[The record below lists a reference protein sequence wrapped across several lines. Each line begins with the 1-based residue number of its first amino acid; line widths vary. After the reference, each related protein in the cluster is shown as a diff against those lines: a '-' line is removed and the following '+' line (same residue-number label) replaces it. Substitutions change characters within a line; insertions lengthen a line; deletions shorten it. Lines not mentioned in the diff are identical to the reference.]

1 MNIDLQTL
9 SVALSITNI
18 LQVIVLFVQ
27 YRMDKTHHGLGWWAL
42 GGAAGGIGFAFN
54 YLRES
59 PAFGPLA
66 LVANNL
72 LFVSGLVFPY
82 IGTLDFFGQRR
93 RREWL
98 IAFYVFFSLATL
110 YFTYFDNNPAMR
122 RVMTSTSI
130 AGFSFLIAQSF
141 FVYKLRSVKIS
152 AYFLTGVFGL
162 NAGFFALRALTT
174 FSDGVLGTIFP
185 SSLAQ
190 TAVYGIALIGSM
202 LWTFGFIILIN
213 QRSNAEMRAAK
224 EETETLFNELKLT
237 EAQRRESEKRYRLLA
252 DHSNDVIWTMTQAG
266 QFTYISPSVLQLRGF
281 TPEEALRQSREQAFC
296 SDSLAALQS
305 LLEHALTQTKTGH
318 PLPTEYVEI
327 EQPRK
332 NGDTVWTEVTARAVY
347 DAGEQLV
354 EWVCVSR
361 DITERRQL
369 KESLQKQASTDELTG
384 ISNRRHFLQL
394 APGELSRAFR
404 LSHSLAI
411 AIMDVDHFKY
421 INDTYGHATGDQ
433 ILVAFAQICQKN
445 IRAIDLFARFGGD
458 EFVLLFPETDGE
470 QAREIVE
477 RVRLALGAQPV
488 DLGGSLV
495 PITISAGVVSMANHL
510 EALDTLLQ
518 RADQAL
524 YEAKETGR
532 DRVVIKASVCP

>member
-9 SVALSITNI
+9 AVALSITNI
-18 LQVIVLFVQ
+18 LQVIVLFAQ
-27 YRMDKTHHGLGWWAL
+27 YRMDKTHRGLGWWAF

-59 PAFGPLA
+59 PTFGPMA

-82 IGTLDFFGQRR
+82 IGTLEFFGQRR

-98 IAFYVFFSLATL
+98 VAFYVIFSLATL
-110 YFTYFDNNPAMR
+110 YFTYFDNNPALR
-122 RVMTSTSI
+122 RVMTSISI
-130 AGFSFLIAQSF
+130 AGFSFLIARSF
-141 FVYKLRSVKIS
+141 FIYKLPSVTIS

-174 FSDGVLGTIFP
+174 FGGGVLELP
-185 SSLAQ
+185 Q
-190 TAVYGIALIGSM
+190 TAIYLVTLIGSM

-224 EETETLFNELKLT
+224 EEAETLFNELKLA

-252 DHSNDVIWTMTQAG
+252 DHSNDVIWTMTKEG
-266 QFTYISPSVLQLRGF
+266 QFSYVSPSIVAMRGF
-281 TPEEALRQSREQAFC
+281 TPEEALHQSREQAFC
-296 SDSLAALQS
+296 PDSLPTLQS

-318 PLPTEYVEI
+318 PPRTEYAEI

-332 NGDTVWTEVTARAVY
+332 NGSTVWTEVTARAVY
-347 DAGEQLV
+347 DAGGQLL

-361 DITERRQL
+361 DITERRQF
-369 KESLQKQASTDELTG
+369 KEFLQKQATTDELTG

-394 APGELSRAFR
+394 AHGELSRAFR
-404 LSHSLAI
+404 LNHPLAI
-411 AIMDVDHFKY
+411 AIMDIDHFKY

-433 ILVAFAQICQKN
+433 VLAAFAKICQRN

-470 QAREIVE
+470 QAHDIVE
-477 RVRLALGAQPV
+477 RIRLVLAAQPV

-495 PITISAGVVSMANHL
+495 PITISAGVVSISHNL
-510 EALDTLLQ
+510 EVLDTLLQ

-532 DRVVIKASVCP
+532 DRVVVKKVNVLS